1 MEPKFCTGRHRGN
14 FESGTGMQE
23 GSTSANRLFVE
34 TYGCQMNEYDSG
46 IVKRLFGDRG
56 YSTVQSESD
65 ADVILLNTCAIREK
79 AHERVYGRL
88 QSLNHLKRKNPGLVI
103 GVLGCMA
110 QNLGEDLHGMGLP
123 VDLVL
128 GPDNYRDL
136 PQLVEDIRTGKG
148 GATLAR
154 LSSSETYE
162 EIEPEVVS
170 GCLAFVTIMRG
181 CDNFCSFCVVPFT
194 RGRERSRNPDSIVQ
208 EVQNLVKNRNV
219 AEVTLLGQNVNS
231 YKMDDSLDFAGLVR
245 RVLDETDIK
254 RIRFTSP
261 HPHDFPLHLLEL
273 MAEEKRFCN
282 HIHLPLQA
290 GSTEVLTRM
299 NRDYSRESFMKL
311 VEQIRKLMPDVGLT
325 TDIIVGFPGETE
337 EQFQE
342 TLEVVEQ
349 CQFDMAYMFK
359 YSERDHTLARKK
371 YADDVPEDVKL
382 DRLSRLIA
390 LQTSLGAEKN
400 RKEVGGSHEVLIE
413 GTSKRSTADWM
424 GRTGSGKVVVFP
436 APDGA
441 TIQDLDSYRGTLVTV
456 EIQSCTQAT
465 LKGVARW
472 DQSEHNQSPDSRT
485 ADASARPGT
494 SKESEAPSEGMAS
507 LPV

>member
-1 MEPKFCTGRHRGN
+1 METAVA
-14 FESGTGMQE
+14 Q
-23 GSTSANRLFVE
+23 NRLFVE

-46 IVKRLFGDRG
+46 IVRRLFGDRG
-56 YSTVQSESD
+56 YSVVQDEKL

-88 QSLNHLKRKNPGLVI
+88 QSLNHLKRKNPSLVI

-136 PQLVEDIRTGKG
+136 PDLVQDIRSGKG

-181 CDNFCSFCVVPFT
+181 CNNFCSFCVVPFT
-194 RGRERSRNPDSIVQ
+194 RGRERSRNSDSIVQ
-208 EVQNLVKNRNV
+208 EVRNLVSHRGV

-231 YKMDDSLDFAGLVR
+231 YREEGGLDFSGLVSR
-245 RVLDETDIK
+245 ILRETDIK

-261 HPHDFPLHLLEL
+261 HPHDFPRHLLEL
-273 MAEEKRFCN
+273 MASEPRFCN

-290 GSTEVLTRM
+290 GSSEVLQRM
-299 NRDYSRESFMKL
+299 NRDYSRETFLQL
-311 VEQIRKLMPDVGLT
+311 VSEIRALMPDVGLT

-337 EQFQE
+337 EQFQQ
-342 TLEVVEQ
+342 TLEVVQ
-349 CQFDMAYMFK
+349 HCQFDMAYMFK

-382 DRLSRLIA
+382 DRLSRLIS
-390 LQTSLGAEKN
+390 LQTSLSAEKN
-400 RKEVGGSHEVLIE
+400 KREIGSIHEVLIE
-413 GTSKRSTADWM
+413 GTSKRSSQDWM
-424 GRTGSGKVVVFP
+424 GRTDSGKVVVFP
-436 APDGA
+436 APEGA
-441 TIQDLDSYRGTLVTV
+441 GLADLDRYRGSLVSV

-465 LKGVARW
+465 LRGRV
-472 DQSEHNQSPDSRT
+472 SRGF
-485 ADASARPGT
+485 GT
-494 SKESEAPSEGMAS
+494 SELSAPAS
-507 LPV
+507 MQSILASGSIATARAQS

>member
-1 MEPKFCTGRHRGN
+1 MNEAPEKT
-14 FESGTGMQE
+14 
-23 GSTSANRLFVE
+23 NRLFVE

-46 IVKRLFGDRG
+46 IVRRLFGDRG
-56 YSTVQSESD
+56 YSVVVDEKE
-65 ADVILLNTCAIREK
+65 ADVILLNTCAVREK

-136 PQLVEDIRTGKG
+136 PELVEGIRTGNG

-208 EVQNLVKNRNV
+208 EIQNLIQNRNV

-231 YKMDDSLDFAGLVR
+231 YKMDDGLDFAGLVR
-245 RVLDETDIK
+245 RILNETDIK

-273 MAEEKRFCN
+273 MASEPRFCN

-290 GSTEVLTRM
+290 GSSEVLNRM
-299 NRDYSRESFMKL
+299 NRDYSKETFLNL
-311 VEQIRKLMPDVGLT
+311 VKQIRTLMPDVGLT

-342 TLEVVEQ
+342 TLELVRACE
-349 CQFDMAYMFK
+349 FDMAYMFK
-359 YSERDHTLARKK
+359 YSEREHTLARKK
-371 YADDVPEDVKL
+371 YADDVSEDDKL
-382 DRLSRLIA
+382 DRLGRLIS
-390 LQTSLGAEKN
+390 LQTTLGAEKN
-400 RKEVGGSHEVLIE
+400 KREVGRSHKVLVE
-413 GTSKRSTADWM
+413 GTSKRSSSDWM
-424 GRTGSGKVVVFP
+424 GRTDSGKVVVFS
-436 APDGA
+436 APEGA
-441 TIQDLDSYRGTLVTV
+441 SLTDLDAYRGTLVDV
-456 EIQSCTQAT
+456 EIESCTQAT
-465 LKGVARW
+465 LKGKADW
-472 DQSEHNQSPDSRT
+472 SSASSRT
-485 ADASARPGT
+485 GGKVRDNASEPA
-494 SKESEAPSEGMAS
+494 A
-507 LPV
+507 V

>member
-1 MEPKFCTGRHRGN
+1 MN
-14 FESGTGMQE
+14 QE
-23 GSTSANRLFVE
+23 TATNRLFVE

-46 IVKRLFGDRG
+46 IVRRLFGDRG
-56 YSTVQSESD
+56 YSVVADEKQ

-136 PQLVEDIRTGKG
+136 PQLVEDIRTGKS

-181 CDNFCSFCVVPFT
+181 CNNFCSFCVVPFT
-194 RGRERSRNPDSIVQ
+194 RGRERSRNPDSIVH
-208 EVQNLVKNRNV
+208 EVQNLVLNRDV
-219 AEVTLLGQNVNS
+219 AEITLLGQNVNS
-231 YKMDDSLDFAGLVR
+231 YKMEDGLDFAGLVSR
-245 RVLDETDIK
+245 LLRETDIK
-254 RIRFTSP
+254 RVRFTSP
-261 HPHDFPLHLLEL
+261 HPHDFPRHLLEL
-273 MAEEKRFCN
+273 MAAEPRFCN

-290 GSTEVLTRM
+290 GSSDVLQRM
-299 NRDYSRESFMKL
+299 NRDYDRQTFLQL
-311 VEQIRKLMPDVGLT
+311 VQEIRTLMPDAGLT

-359 YSERDHTLARKK
+359 YSERDHTVAKKK
-371 YADDVPEDVKL
+371 YADDVPEEVKL
-382 DRLSRLIA
+382 DRLSRLIG
-390 LQTSLGAEKN
+390 LQTSIGAAKN
-400 RKEVGGSHEVLIE
+400 KKEIGKTHTVLIE
-413 GTSKRSTADWM
+413 GTSKRSTSDWM
-424 GRTGSGKVVVFP
+424 GRTDSGKVVVFP
-436 APDGA
+436 APEGA
-441 TIQDLDSYRGTLVTV
+441 RMEDLARFRGSLVDV

-465 LKGVARW
+465 LRGQGLWTEVTDSGFPRAG
-472 DQSEHNQSPDSRT
+472 QGPSSEDGSMLDGRQIPVVT
-485 ADASARPGT
+485 AAPGN
-494 SKESEAPSEGMAS
+494 G
-507 LPV
+507 

>member
-1 MEPKFCTGRHRGN
+1 MKEAPTA
-14 FESGTGMQE
+14 T
-23 GSTSANRLFVE
+23 NRLFVE

-46 IVKRLFGDRG
+46 IVRRLFGDRG
-56 YSTVQSESD
+56 YSTVQDEKE

-88 QSLNHLKRKNPGLVI
+88 QSLNHLKRKNPQLVI

-208 EVQNLVKNRNV
+208 EIQNLIENRNV
-219 AEVTLLGQNVNS
+219 SEVTLLGQNVNS
-231 YKMDDSLDFAGLVR
+231 YKMDDGLDFAGLVR
-245 RVLDETDIK
+245 RILNETLIK

-273 MAEEKRFCN
+273 MATEERFCN

-290 GSTEVLTRM
+290 GSTEVLNRM
-299 NRDYSRESFMKL
+299 NRDYSKETFLKL
-311 VEQIRKLMPDVGLT
+311 VQQIRALMPDVGLT

-342 TLEVVEQ
+342 TLEVVEA

-359 YSERDHTLARKK
+359 YSEREHTVARKK
-371 YADDVPEDVKL
+371 YADDVSEEVKL
-382 DRLSRLIA
+382 DRLGRLIA
-390 LQTSLGAEKN
+390 LQTSAGARKN
-400 RKEVGGSHEVLIE
+400 EKEVGLSHQVLIE
-413 GTSKRSTADWM
+413 GTSKRSTSDWM
-424 GRTGSGKVVVFP
+424 GRTDSGKVVVFP
-436 APDGA
+436 APEG
-441 TIQDLDSYRGTLVTV
+441 TSIQDLEDYRGQLITV
-456 EIQSCTQAT
+456 DVESCTQAT
-465 LKGVARW
+465 LKGKARW
-472 DQSEHNQSPDSRT
+472 
-485 ADASARPGT
+485 SARPSASNT
-494 SKESEAPSEGMAS
+494 SAATEPA
-507 LPV
+507 LN